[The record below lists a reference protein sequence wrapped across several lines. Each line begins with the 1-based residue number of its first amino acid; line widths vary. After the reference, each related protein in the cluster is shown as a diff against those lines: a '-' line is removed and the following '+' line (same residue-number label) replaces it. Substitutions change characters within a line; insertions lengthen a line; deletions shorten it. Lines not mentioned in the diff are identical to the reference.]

1 MNLDHIKKL
10 SKEYDSE
17 YYAKEQAERVELT
30 PRFKSLVEKFGA
42 SAVSAATG
50 LREGTVIQYT
60 RCKVIPVSEY
70 AVNKAETILFA
81 L

>member
-1 MNLDHIKKL
+1 MNLGQIKKL
-10 SKEYDSE
+10 SKEYDDTH
-17 YYAKEQAERVELT
+17 ATKEQAQRVELT
-30 PRFKSLVEKFGA
+30 PRFKALVEKFGA

-50 LREGTVIQYT
+50 LREGTVLQYT

-70 AVNKAETILFA
+70 AVIKAETILFA